1 MKSRIPALAAAVCML
16 ALAACSNGKFKYG
29 KALGDIS
36 GFTGVETGLE
46 EVDTA
51 AAQAALTAAAKGP
64 PLIVG
69 FKAIRVAIPLA
80 GQSGPSQT
88 YASPDG
94 VVIAMNA
101 GFVTRATGLGLD
113 LNGSYL
119 PADSPWWDGLE
130 KAAANGASSDRV
142 IEYWE
147 AGRAKRD
154 KFRCTLNA
162 TQRDGG
168 GAVVDETCKRYFE
181 PFSFVNRYWLKADNS
196 IECSRQWV
204 HPKLDPLQ
212 FFGTEQ
218 QAITLDLT
226 KGGC

>member
-1 MKSRIPALAAAVCML
+1 MKSRIAALTAAVCLM
-16 ALAACSNGKFKYG
+16 ALAACSNGKFQYA

-36 GFTGVETGLE
+36 GITGVKTGYE

-101 GFVTRATGLGLD
+101 GFVTRVTGLGTVEIQDSYFALPVIHPPKLEG
-113 LNGSYL
+113 LNGT
-119 PADSPWWDGLE
+119 DCIDGRAVGTDGTAL
-130 KAAANGASSDRV
+130 S
-142 IEYWE
+142 WE
-147 AGRAKRD
+147 AR
-154 KFRCTLNA
+154 
-162 TQRDGG
+162 
-168 GAVVDETCKRYFE
+168 
-181 PFSFVNRYWLKADNS
+181 
-196 IECSRQWV
+196 
-204 HPKLDPLQ
+204 
-212 FFGTEQ
+212 
-218 QAITLDLT
+218 
-226 KGGC
+226 